1 MQRGVSMVGKRK
13 RRGDVIVRDLIQMAV
28 ESGEKKRGRVVGA
41 GMYVADGDQVVVC
54 MGGEM
59 KRISCS
65 GNVKSAIE
73 KEFCVE
79 IEIKREGKKKGLF
92 IAYELEG

>member
-1 MQRGVSMVGKRK
+1 MVGKRK

-73 KEFCVE
+73 KEFFQFPILWDEDCNNSD
-79 IEIKREGKKKGLF
+79 LP
-92 IAYELEG
+92 AELTL